1 MVDTLVSMVRQSYSN
16 GLSFA
21 INVPFS
27 SLREVS
33 YRSLEERR
41 NRRSHESDSKHRE
54 HGRQQALVFAEE
66 EFFVLPYLG
75 PIQNTLGRMRTIIM
89 GSLFLFV
96 AATFS
101 ASSYPFD
108 PLPVLGGIFLAVFLI
123 TGGTVI
129 TVYAGM
135 NRDATLSHIT
145 NTRPGE
151 LGGQFWLQLI
161 TFGIARYW
169 DYRLRDFLGAL
180 ADVPTNHAAFICAAP
195 SSLGSSQ
202 RPWLNQEICPHD
214 AEFLGRKKRFWANSS
229 F

>member
-1 MVDTLVSMVRQSYSN
+1 
-16 GLSFA
+16 
-21 INVPFS
+21 
-27 SLREVS
+27 
-33 YRSLEERR
+33 
-41 NRRSHESDSKHRE
+41 
-54 HGRQQALVFAEE
+54 
-66 EFFVLPYLG
+66 
-75 PIQNTLGRMRTIIM
+75 
-89 GSLFLFV
+89 
-96 AATFS
+96 
-101 ASSYPFD
+101 
-108 PLPVLGGIFLAVFLI
+108 
-123 TGGTVI
+123 
-129 TVYAGM
+129 
-135 NRDATLSHIT
+135 
-145 NTRPGE
+145 